1 MYTQSKRNYT
11 LPLAVGNINGS
22 RARDAHHKVLSSLLR
37 QTDGI
42 KTFGFGNRKLAER
55 INSILDNALYYSEE
69 VRVTWLPTGSNLDNV
84 YTPGISECIK
94 LPLDGLRNLSP
105 DDAPRLIVLGKHTAA
120 TGNVR
125 SNRKYTM
132 FLVGITHTHA
142 IPFKFSTHIHR
153 AQVLFGNTH
162 AETTDSRLI
171 ALSTVD
177 PALIPSIVHEILD
190 FVIPK
195 RSPSTFDDFHDDTI
209 DFSVSE
215 AQNCDLPSR
224 KHTKINNN
232 NDELPSIDTDGRIT
246 KSTSLEST
254 LHSNVSTK
262 HPLMSPLTERHGS
275 ASRSISPS
283 TLSSSSTLSSVC
295 SSLSSSSASWSP
307 NLSRSSGSFSFGHS
321 SLVHK
326 YLMPAN
332 PPLRNSVDM
341 KVVSG
346 LISSWVMAIYMATHM
361 EIDRYDTYIEKTV
374 REGSD
379 MPEAWEAARWIIC
392 IAMASDDA
400 LAEIFAEAEVAI
412 AVRAYARCA
421 NLDQKLAMLRAN
433 EMDITNASG
442 FMQSDMELFR
452 DHASARTRDCLIMA
466 SRVWDT
472 TEPMHP
478 ALMKHVN
485 LVIEYML
492 QHVVVNTM

>member
-1 MYTQSKRNYT
+1 MYAQSKRTYT
-11 LPLAVGNINGS
+11 LPLAVGNINGP
-22 RARDAHHKVLSSLLR
+22 RAREAHHKLLSSLLR
-37 QTDGI
+37 QTDGL
-42 KTFGFGNRKLAER
+42 KTFGSGNRKLADK
-55 INSILDNALYYSEE
+55 INSILNEALYYSEE

-94 LPLDGLRNLSP
+94 LPLDGLRNLSQ
-105 DDAPRLIVLGKHTAA
+105 DDAPRLIVLGKHTAT

-125 SNRKYTM
+125 ANRKYTM
-132 FLVGITHTHA
+132 FLVGITHTHS

-153 AQVLFGNTH
+153 GQVLFGNTH

-177 PALIPSIVHEILD
+177 PTLIPSTLHEIMD
-190 FVIPK
+190 FVVPK
-195 RSPSTFDDFHDDTI
+195 RSPPTFDDFYDDVI
-209 DFSVSE
+209 EFSASE
-215 AQNCDLPSR
+215 APNCDPPLR
-224 KHTKINNN
+224 KHAKIGDN
-232 NDELPSIDTDGRIT
+232 EPPFIDTDDRLT

-254 LHSNVSTK
+254 LHSNASTK
-262 HPLMSPLTERHGS
+262 LSLMSPVTERHGS
-275 ASRSISPS
+275 VSRSVSPS
-283 TLSSSSTLSSVC
+283 ALSSSSTLSSVC
-295 SSLSSSSASWSP
+295 SSMSSSSASWSP

-361 EIDRYDTYIEKTV
+361 EIDRYDTYIEKTT
-374 REGSD
+374 REGSET
-379 MPEAWEAARWIIC
+379 PEAWEAARWIIC

-433 EMDITNASG
+433 EMDITTAGG
-442 FMQSDMELFR
+442 FMQSDIELFR
-452 DHASARTRDCLIMA
+452 DHATARTRGCLAMA

-472 TEPMHP
+472 IEPMHP

-492 QHVVVNTM
+492 QHVAVNTI